1 MRLNNCL
8 RLMLGMLAIAVC
20 PASADDDA
28 QGRVATLA
36 TADLQGFMAARM
48 KRVAMLSDMN
58 SDLSH
63 VKGSESKNLLV

>member
-1 MRLNNCL
+1 MHSRF
-8 RLMLGMLAIAVC
+8 M
-20 PASADDDA
+20 P
-28 QGRVATLA
+28 LA